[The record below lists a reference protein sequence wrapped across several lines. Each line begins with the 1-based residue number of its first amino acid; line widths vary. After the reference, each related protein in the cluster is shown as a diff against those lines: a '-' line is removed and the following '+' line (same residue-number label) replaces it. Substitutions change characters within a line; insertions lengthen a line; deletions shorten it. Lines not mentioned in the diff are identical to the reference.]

1 MYGINST
8 LHMWQWHEKIIFT
21 IVVVVKVLFTV
32 ELPSNMNI
40 FTKLVTEI
48 LRLLPGQFWYRQEGV
63 DLLCSL
69 QALHLLQG
77 DLDPGDEL
85 GREVPGGGLVD
96 EVPLLGVD
104 LGTAGLLS
112 QLSLRHRPGQYNNQH
127 IKDIS
132 RDQILPAPDV
142 YIRYG
147 PYVGVFI
154 KRISAQY

>member
-1 MYGINST
+1 MI
-8 LHMWQWHEKIIFT
+8 EII
-21 IVVVVKVLFTV
+21 FTV
-32 ELPSNMNI
+32 ELPSNGNI
-40 FTKLVTEI
+40 LTKLVTEI
-48 LRLLPGQFWYRQEGV
+48 LRLLPSHFWYRQEGV

-69 QALHLLQG
+69 QAPHLLQG

-112 QLSLRHRPGQYNNQH
+112 QLSLRHRPGQYIFYINSFQEF
-127 IKDIS
+127 
-132 RDQILPAPDV
+132 LPAPDV

-147 PYVGVFI
+147 SYVRVSI
-154 KRISAQY
+154 KEISTQYYN